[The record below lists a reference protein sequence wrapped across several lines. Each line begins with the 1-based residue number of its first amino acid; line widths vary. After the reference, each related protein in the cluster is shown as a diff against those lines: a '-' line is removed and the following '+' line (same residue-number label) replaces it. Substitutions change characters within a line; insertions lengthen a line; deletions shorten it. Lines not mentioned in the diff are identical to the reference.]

1 MQLTKRQH
9 AFTATSVARARHL
22 RVARRYARHR
32 HKCRP
37 STSTGTAGEQP
48 FDEGQL
54 ERGPLLVKI
63 ERICGLPLLYSSL
76 ELCLELFLIACHL
89 YLHTHT

>member
-1 MQLTKRQH
+1 MH
-9 AFTATSVARARHL
+9 VTATSVAA
-22 RVARRYARHR
+22 
-32 HKCRP
+32 
-37 STSTGTAGEQP
+37 AGQMAPQEQP